1 MAWKAGDEIIVTT
14 HGVNHVG
21 VVLDRRVVNKTNV
34 YDILLENRSALT
46 FIGTAP
52 SARTYINR
60 TLTAK
65 LIDTEIIKSTIPYK
79 ELLAAE
85 ELPICHPNS

>member
-21 VVLDRRVVNKTNV
+21 VVLDRRVINKTNV
-34 YDILLENRSALT
+34 YDILLENRSAYT
-46 FIGTAP
+46 FIGSAP
-52 SARTYINR
+52 SATTYINR
-60 TLTAK
+60 GLTAK
-65 LIDTEIIKSTIPYK
+65 LIDTEIIQSTIPYK

-85 ELPICHPNS
+85 ELPICHPNA

>member
-1 MAWKAGDEIIVTT
+1 MAFKEGDEVIVTT

-21 VVLDRRVVNKTNV
+21 VILDRRVVSKTNV
-34 YDILLENRSALT
+34 YDVLLENRSALT
-46 FIGTAP
+46 FIGTAQ
-52 SARTYINR
+52 SAKTFINR
-60 TLTAK
+60 ALTDK

-79 ELLAAE
+79 ELLANE